1 MYPGRVSYPSTG
13 PSYSL
18 LEVTMGKLSK
28 GAFALGSAAVAV
40 GVVRRALNPEPRYE
54 AWQRRPYGEF
64 PNRVLVLGGGFG
76 GYTAAYTM
84 CNITRDRDD
93 IGVMLISK
101 ENYFTFW
108 PMVPAII
115 SSDIDTR
122 NVAQPLR
129 RAMIQVGASFRRA
142 SVQSI
147 DYERKVV
154 TADGQEFP
162 YDHLVLSLGAEPAFF
177 GIPGVE
183 EHSFKMKGIA
193 DAEAIR
199 NRVIERF
206 EEATLARGEVPESK
220 LTFVVIGGGATG
232 VETAA
237 ELHTLV
243 HEALAPDY
251 PNVDADRHVRIVLL
265 DRGPN
270 ILRELDP
277 ALQRA
282 AHSRL
287 VSRRIEVMT
296 GVQAREVTE
305 NCVKLKDGRE
315 IPTENVIWT
324 AGGRPNGKVKELD
337 LPLTQR
343 DGVKVDRY
351 LRVEDR
357 PDVWALG
364 DCAAIPAAE
373 ENGKSVPPTAQAA
386 LQEGKSVA
394 KNILAVIDGSQDLS
408 PFEYRPLGQMVELG
422 SQFAVNEVMGV
433 KFSGLLGALFWRAAY
448 LIRLESPQSKARVAA
463 DWGLGLFFQSA
474 VTEIRGE
481 RC

>member
-1 MYPGRVSYPSTG
+1 MDR
-13 PSYSL
+13 L
-18 LEVTMGKLSK
+18 LK
-28 GAFALGSAAVAV
+28 GGLAV
-40 GVVRRALNPEPRYE
+40 GGAALAAGVLRRALNPKPRYE
-54 AWQRRPYGEF
+54 VWERRPYGEF

-76 GYTAAYTM
+76 GYTAAYTL
-84 CNITRDRDD
+84 CDLTRDRDD

-129 RAMIQVGASFRRA
+129 RALIQVGASFRRA
-142 SVQSI
+142 SVESI

-154 TADGQEFP
+154 TAEGQEFP
-162 YDHLVLSLGAEPAFF
+162 YDHLVVSLGAQPAFF

-183 EHSFKMKGIA
+183 EHSFKMRGVY

-206 EEATLARGEVPESK
+206 EEATLARGEVLESK

-237 ELHTLV
+237 ELHTLI
-243 HEALAPDY
+243 HEALTPDY
-251 PNVDADRHVRIVLL
+251 PNVNADRVRIILL
-265 DRGPN
+265 EGGSN
-270 ILRELDP
+270 ILQELDP
-277 ALQRA
+277 ALRRA

-296 GVQAREVTE
+296 GVLAQEVTE

-324 AGGRPNGKVKELD
+324 AGGRPNAKVKELD

-351 LRVEDR
+351 LRVEER

-373 ENGKSVPPTAQAA
+373 ENGKNLVPPTAQAA
-386 LQEGKSVA
+386 LQEGKALA
-394 KNILAVIDGSQDLS
+394 KNILAVIDGRSEDLI

-422 SQFAVNEVMGV
+422 SRFAVNEVMGV

-448 LIRLESPQSKARVAA
+448 LVRLESPQSKARVAA
-463 DWGLGLFFQSA
+463 DWLVALLFQPA
-474 VTEIRGE
+474 VTEIRGPQA
-481 RC
+481 

>member
-1 MYPGRVSYPSTG
+1 
-13 PSYSL
+13 
-18 LEVTMGKLSK
+18 
-28 GAFALGSAAVAV
+28 
-40 GVVRRALNPEPRYE
+40 
-54 AWQRRPYGEF
+54 
-64 PNRVLVLGGGFG
+64 
-76 GYTAAYTM
+76 
-84 CNITRDRDD
+84 
-93 IGVMLISK
+93 
-101 ENYFTFW
+101 
-108 PMVPAII
+108 MVPAII

-129 RAMIQVGASFRRA
+129 RALIQVGASFRRA
-142 SVQSI
+142 SVDGI

-154 TADGQEFP
+154 TADGQKFP

-183 EHSFKMKGIA
+183 EHSFKMRGVS

-206 EEATLARGEVPESK
+206 EEATLAGGEVPESK

-237 ELHTLV
+237 ELHTLI

-251 PNVDADRHVRIVLL
+251 PNVNAERHVRIVLL
-265 DRGPN
+265 EGGPS

-277 ALQRA
+277 ALRRA

-296 GVQAREVTE
+296 GIRAQEVTE
-305 NCVKLKDGRE
+305 NCVKLKDGPE

-324 AGGRPNGKVKELD
+324 AGGRPNAKVKELN

-343 DGVKVDRY
+343 DGVIVDRC
-351 LRVEDR
+351 LRVEGR
-357 PDVWALG
+357 PGVWALG

-373 ENGKSVPPTAQAA
+373 ENGQPVPPTAQAA
-386 LQEGKSVA
+386 LQEGKAIA
-394 KNILAVIDGSQDLS
+394 KNILAAIDDSQDLS

-448 LIRLESPQSKARVAA
+448 LVRLESPQSKARVAA
-463 DWGLGLFFQSA
+463 DWCLGLFFQPA

>member
-1 MYPGRVSYPSTG
+1 MGR
-13 PSYSL
+13 
-18 LEVTMGKLSK
+18 LSK
-28 GAFALGSAAVAV
+28 GAIALGSAAVAA
-40 GVVRRALNPEPRYE
+40 GVLRRALNPKPRYE
-54 AWQRRPYGEF
+54 AWQRRPYAAF

-76 GYTAAYTM
+76 GYTAAYTL
-84 CNITRDRDD
+84 CNLTQDRDD
-93 IGVMLISK
+93 IGIMLISK

-129 RAMIQVGASFRRA
+129 RALIQVGASFRRA
-142 SVQSI
+142 SVDGI
-147 DYERKVV
+147 DYERKLV
-154 TADGQEFP
+154 TADGQKFP

-183 EHSFKMKGIA
+183 EHSFKMRGVS

-206 EEATLARGEVPESK
+206 EEATLAGGEVPESK

-237 ELHTLV
+237 ELHTLI

-251 PNVDADRHVRIVLL
+251 PNVNAERHVRIVLL
-265 DRGPN
+265 EGGPS

-277 ALQRA
+277 ALRRA

-296 GVQAREVTE
+296 GIRAQEVTE
-305 NCVKLKDGRE
+305 NCVKLKDGPE

-324 AGGRPNGKVKELD
+324 AGGRPNAKVKELN

-343 DGVKVDRY
+343 DGVIVDRC
-351 LRVEDR
+351 LRVEGR
-357 PDVWALG
+357 PGVWALG
-364 DCAAIPAAE
+364 DCAAISAAE
-373 ENGKSVPPTAQAA
+373 ENGQPVPPTAQAA
-386 LQEGKSVA
+386 LQEGKAVA
-394 KNILAVIDGSQDLS
+394 KNILAAIDDSQDLS

-422 SQFAVNEVMGV
+422 SQFAVNEVLGV

-448 LIRLESPQSKARVAA
+448 LVRLESPQSKARVAA
-463 DWGLGLFFQSA
+463 DWCLGLFFQPA